1 MLSLFSCV
9 RLYATLWGVACQSP
23 LSMELLQGPYCSGLP
38 CPPPGPFPDLGI
50 EPVAPTLKEDSL
62 PLSHWGS
69 PSYNNGFNK
78 VNTKGGKE
86 EKKLLVNYHETRP
99 EFAFI
104 FSLSFV
110 LFEMIQ
116 ETSSFHGTAL

>member
-1 MLSLFSCV
+1 
-9 RLYATLWGVACQSP
+9 
-23 LSMELLQGPYCSGLP
+23 MELLQGPYCSGLP

-69 PSYNNGFNK
+69 PSYNSGFNK